1 MSEIS
6 DLSSILQNSLLLY
19 SYNNN
24 ENQSSDAFQ
33 EIQNR
38 LGAMPSVLDEDFLTR
53 LRNGEYEI
61 SLKEYTDMTT
71 YNTMMSALYG
81 NHSADPFQNTLNLL
95 TGSTED
101 RLANAKSFI
110 DKMKQNGMSNQ
121 SAVRTYSALQKYS
134 LMSSLGNNYNYVKTS
149 V

>member
-1 MSEIS
+1 MLEIS

-19 SYNNN
+19 SYNGDN
-24 ENQSSDAFQ
+24 SSYDELQ
-33 EIQNR
+33 TIQNR
-38 LGAMPSVLDEDFLTR
+38 LNMMPSILDEDSLTR
-53 LRNGEYEI
+53 IRNGEYEI

-81 NHSADPFQNTLNLL
+81 NNSANPFQNTLNLL
-95 TGSTED
+95 TGTADDS
-101 RLANAKSFI
+101 LANAKSFI

-121 SAVRTYSALQKYS
+121 SAIRTYSALQKYS
-134 LMSSLGNNYNYVKTS
+134 LMSSLGNNNYSYVKTS

>member
-6 DLSSILQNSLLLY
+6 DLSSILQDSLRLY
-19 SYNNN
+19 TL
-24 ENQSSDAFQ
+24 NQDTTSSDALKM
-33 EIQNR
+33 IQNR
-38 LGAMPSVLDEDFLTR
+38 LNSMPSVLDEDSLTK
-53 LRNGEYEI
+53 LRNGEYEL

-81 NHSADPFQNTLNLL
+81 NHSANPFQNTLNIL
-95 TGSTED
+95 TGSAED

-110 DKMKQNGMSNQ
+110 DKMKKNGMSNQ

-134 LMSSLGNNYNYVKTS
+134 LMSSLGNNYNYVNTNI
-149 V
+149 